1 MNITD
6 FNDLTLAVNRVR
18 NLLKQAMNAP
28 TKRTQKRGIP
38 TIGVPPFS
46 VLRRTYSMAIGP

>member
-46 VLRRTYSMAIGP
+46 VLRRTYSIAIGP